1 MRWERVS
8 ILLISNILP
17 SVMQR
22 RHSKREDE
30 TVDEFKNQVANYEAF
45 HSRIKVF
52 TMDIPSS
59 TDDDFPYTEEDLAF
73 YMLDYIIR

>member
-1 MRWERVS
+1 MRWERVP
-8 ILLISNILP
+8 ILLTSCILP
-17 SVMQR
+17 SVMQ
-22 RHSKREDE
+22 HSHIIREDE
-30 TVDEFKNQVANYEAF
+30 TVDEFKNQEANYEAF
-45 HSRIKVF
+45 HSRIKVI